1 MDFEFPADTLMLR
14 DMLRRFLEKDARP
27 LEMDYFNS
35 GALKPEQRA
44 KLRRAIEQLGLWG
57 YLAPEKF
64 GGAGLDS
71 VTACLIEEE
80 LGGTFIPLEMGEVPV
95 MLYACQGE
103 QVGQFLEPA
112 LEGSRRAIIAAR
124 EPAPASVLPETWSTI
139 MQPSGDGF
147 LLNGQKILSI
157 RPEANDF
164 FIILA
169 RSSATGNNKELTAFL
184 LEPNTPGLSVSLN
197 GGMFLCLQD
206 CKTGQASLLGEAG
219 DALKLA
225 AGEAPRA
232 WIRMGARYVGMV
244 ERLIEMA
251 TEHARDWISL
261 GAALA
266 QRPAIQR
273 ILAELRVQV
282 ESTRWLV
289 YHTAWLADTQPPEK
303 LRIPAAQVRLASGEL
318 LKRAVDSTTMVFL
331 GPGPSAQIE
340 PRRLVQ
346 SVVPMDALEQGLE
359 QARAMIANQM
369 LDLSQ
374 ILDS

>member
-14 DMLRRFLEKDARP
+14 DMLRRFLQKEARP

-57 YLAPEKF
+57 YLAPEEF
-64 GGAGLDS
+64 GGAGLDT

-80 LGGTFIPLEMGEVPV
+80 LGGTFIPLEMGEVPA
-95 MLYACQGE
+95 MLYACQGD

-124 EPAPASVLPETWSTI
+124 EPAPASTLPETWSTI
-139 MQPSGDGF
+139 TQPNGDDY
-147 LLNGQKILSI
+147 LLNGRKILSV
-157 RPEANDF
+157 RPDADDF
-164 FIILA
+164 FIVLA
-169 RSSATGNNKELTAFL
+169 RSIPEGKNTDLTAFL
-184 LEPNTPGLSVSLN
+184 LEQDTPGLSVSLN
-197 GGMFLCLQD
+197 GGVFLNLQD
-206 CKTGQASLLGEAG
+206 CVAVQTSLLGEPG
-219 DALKLA
+219 RALKLA
-225 AGEAPRA
+225 TSEAPRA

-251 TEHARDWISL
+251 CEHARDWISL
-261 GAALA
+261 GAALSI
-266 QRPAIQR
+266 RPAIQR
-273 ILAELRVQV
+273 MLADLRAQV

-289 YHTAWLADTQPPEK
+289 YHTAWLADTQPAEK
-303 LRIPAAQVRLASGEL
+303 LRIPAAQVRVASGEL
-318 LKRAVDSTTMVFL
+318 LKRAVDTTTMVFL

-340 PRRLVQ
+340 PRQMVQ
-346 SVVPMDALEQGLE
+346 SVIPMDALEQGLE
-359 QARAMIANQM
+359 QARAVIARQM

-374 ILDS
+374 E

>member
-14 DMLRRFLEKDARP
+14 DMLRRFLQKEARP

-35 GALKPEQRA
+35 GVLRPEQRL

-57 YLAPEKF
+57 YLAPEQF
-64 GGAGLDS
+64 GGAGLDT

-95 MLYACQGE
+95 MLYACQGD

-124 EPAPASVLPETWSTI
+124 EPAPANVLPETWSTI
-139 MQPSGDGF
+139 TQSAGDDY
-147 LLNGQKILSI
+147 LLNGRKILSL

-164 FIILA
+164 FIVLA
-169 RSSATGNNKELTAFL
+169 RSTAEGKNTDLTAFL
-184 LEPNTPGLSVSLN
+184 LEPDTPGLSVSLN
-197 GGMFLCLQD
+197 GGVYLDLQA
-206 CKTGQASLLGEAG
+206 CAASRASLLGEPG
-219 DALKLA
+219 GALKLA
-225 AGEAPRA
+225 VNEAPRL

-251 TEHARDWISL
+251 CEHARDWVSL
-261 GAALA
+261 GAALS

-273 ILAELRVQV
+273 LLAELRVQV

-289 YHTAWLADTQPPEK
+289 YHAAWLADTQPAEK

-340 PRRLVQ
+340 PQRMVHG
-346 SVVPMDALEQGLE
+346 VVPMDALEQGLE
-359 QARAMIANQM
+359 QARVVIANQM
-369 LDLSQ
+369 LNLSQ
-374 ILDS
+374 I

>member
-14 DMLRRFLEKDARP
+14 DMLRRFLQKEARP

-57 YLAPEKF
+57 YLAPEEF
-64 GGAGLDS
+64 GGAGLDT

-80 LGGTFIPLEMGEVPV
+80 LGSTFIPLEMGEVPA
-95 MLYACQGE
+95 MLYACHGE

-139 MQPSGDGF
+139 TQTAGDDYRLTGR
-147 LLNGQKILSI
+147 KILSV
-157 RPEANDF
+157 RPEADDF
-164 FIILA
+164 FIVLA
-169 RSSATGNNKELTAFL
+169 RSSAEGKNTDLTAFL
-184 LEPNTPGLSVSLN
+184 LEPDTAGLRISLN
-197 GGMFLCLQD
+197 GGVYLNLQD
-206 CKTGQASLLGEAG
+206 CVAGRASLLGEAG
-219 DALKLA
+219 GALRLA
-225 AGEAPRA
+225 TTEAPRA

-251 TEHARDWISL
+251 CEHARDWVSL
-261 GAALA
+261 GTALSV
-266 QRPAIQR
+266 RPAIQR
-273 ILAELRVQV
+273 MLAELRVQV

-289 YHTAWLADTQPPEK
+289 YHAAWLADTQPAEK

-340 PRRLVQ
+340 PRRLVH

-359 QARAMIANQM
+359 QARAVIAKQM
-369 LDLSQ
+369 LNLSQ
-374 ILDS
+374 E

>member
-14 DMLRRFLEKDARP
+14 DMLRRFLQKEARP

-35 GALKPEQRA
+35 GVLRPEQRL

-57 YLAPEKF
+57 YLAPEQF
-64 GGAGLDS
+64 GGAGLDT

-95 MLYACQGE
+95 MLYACQGD

-124 EPAPASVLPETWSTI
+124 EPAPANVLPETWSTVT
-139 MQPSGDGF
+139 QSAGDDY
-147 LLNGQKILSI
+147 LLNGRKILSL

-164 FIILA
+164 FIVLA
-169 RSSATGNNKELTAFL
+169 RSTAEGKNTDLTAFL
-184 LEPNTPGLSVSLN
+184 LEPDTPGLSVSLN
-197 GGMFLCLQD
+197 GGVYLDLQA
-206 CKTGQASLLGEAG
+206 CAASRASLLGEPG
-219 DALKLA
+219 GALKLA
-225 AGEAPRA
+225 VNEAPRL

-251 TEHARDWISL
+251 CEHARDWVSL
-261 GAALA
+261 GAALS

-273 ILAELRVQV
+273 MLAELRVQV

-303 LRIPAAQVRLASGEL
+303 LRNPAAQVRLASGEL

-340 PRRLVQ
+340 PQRLVH

-359 QARAMIANQM
+359 QARLVIANQM
-369 LDLSQ
+369 LNLSQ
-374 ILDS
+374 I